1 MTLSG
6 QQHELRRYRIGA
18 SEIGA
23 LIDYFA
29 PTDGLRVDPHKTA
42 FDVFAERDCPSG
54 EARDH
59 QTWGLFQ
66 EPAILG
72 FFAHKNGLQ
81 LLPSPGTLLHPK
93 IGALCATPDG
103 LARRPTGRLRNLQA
117 KNAQHHQA
125 WRWGEAGT
133 DDMPLLYV
141 SQQTTELGVLL
152 AQGGDLA
159 GAVEDEGDTVVSL
172 GGAPPVG
179 FPIRFDP
186 ELFGRLAILA
196 EKFVRD
202 HIVAG
207 KPPAVNASTVDS
219 AAEWI
224 KRKYPAPKLKLLTP
238 TEEDRALVQLVASM
252 RKTVGA
258 AEDEKKQAEVA
269 LKMRLG
275 EAEGFEGLCTYKK
288 NKDSI
293 GPDWE
298 KIALSLDAEKAV
310 RLARA
315 PEFLTITREGARV
328 LRITN
333 GKEK

>member
-1 MTLSG
+1 MLTVE
-6 QQHELRRYRIGA
+6 QKALRKGRIGA

-42 FDVFAERDCPSG
+42 FDVFAERDCPTD
-54 EARDH
+54 EAKDH

-72 FFAHKNGLQ
+72 FYAQKQGLA

-93 IGALCATPDG
+93 ISALCATPDG

-125 WRWGEAGT
+125 WRWGEVGT

-152 AQGGDLA
+152 AQAGELA
-159 GAVEDEGDTVVSL
+159 EIVEDEGDTVVSL

-186 ELFGRLAILA
+186 ELFGQLATLA

-202 HIVAG
+202 HIVTGRA
-207 KPPAVNASTVDS
+207 PDITASTVDS

-224 KRKYPAPKLKLLTP
+224 KRKYPRQTPGKLIAP
-238 TEEDRALVQLVASM
+238 TEEDRALVQLVATL
-252 RKTVGA
+252 RKTNDAVK
-258 AEDEKKQAEVA
+258 EEKEVA
-269 LKMRLG
+269 EAKLRARLAD
-275 EAEGFEGLCTYKK
+275 AEGFEGLCTFKK
-288 NKDSI
+288 NKDSV
-293 GPDWE
+293 GPNWE
-298 KIALSLDAEKAV
+298 AIAKQLSAAEAE
-310 RLARA
+310 RLAKDQKFQA
-315 PEFLTITREGARV
+315 VTRTGARP
-328 LRITN
+328 LRMLN

>member
-1 MTLSG
+1 MLTVE
-6 QQHELRRYRIGA
+6 QKALRRGRVGA

-29 PTDGLRVDPHKTA
+29 PQDGLRVDPHKTA
-42 FDVFAERDCPSG
+42 FDVFAERDCPSD
-54 EARDH
+54 EAKDH

-72 FFAHKNGLQ
+72 FYAQKQGLR

-141 SQQTTELGVLL
+141 SQQSVELGVLL
-152 AQGGDLA
+152 AQVGELA
-159 GAVEDEGDTVVSL
+159 EVVEDEGDTVVSL

-186 ELFGRLAILA
+186 ELFGQLATLA

-202 HIVAG
+202 HILPG
-207 KPPAVNASTVDS
+207 KPPTINASTVDS

-224 KRKYPAPKLKLLTP
+224 KRKYPAQKLKLLTP
-238 TEEDRALVQLVASM
+238 TDEDRVLVQLVATM
-252 RKTVGA
+252 RATGKA
-258 AEDEKKQAEVA
+258 AEEEKKLAEVQ
-269 LKMRLG
+269 LKARLG
-275 EAEGFEGLCTYKK
+275 DAEGFEGLCTFKK

-298 KIALSLDAEKAV
+298 KIARSFDSEEV
-310 RLARA
+310 DRLARA
-315 PEFLTITREGARV
+315 PEYLTITREGARV
-328 LRITN
+328 LRLTN